1 MHVYEFHIQVENYSN
16 FYIQGCYKGWM
27 EVGALMP
34 HFRQDGNGLNVQVLK
49 AVNCKVG
56 HATTYIITQE
66 ARYYLAHKPYE
77 LD

>member
-1 MHVYEFHIQVENYSN
+1 
-16 FYIQGCYKGWM
+16 M
-27 EVGALMP
+27 EVAALMP

-56 HATTYIITQE
+56 HATAYIITQE
-66 ARYYLAHKPYE
+66 ARYYLAPKHYE